1 MKLRKKFMGLAV
13 AALMAV
19 SAVVGF
25 TPATAHAANA
35 EVKLVPQKAE
45 VKAGETVV
53 IDVQLSGN
61 TGMTGLV
68 LKYTYDSSAFEYVSA
83 EDAGVL
89 NGWVNPAAGT
99 LMWKDSLA
107 TTDNTANGKIA
118 KLTFKA
124 KSGVEGTFNFGLSL
138 TSCVNSNLSKVAL
151 TTTGTSVTFAHEH
164 SFGDWKVTT
173 PATCGA
179 AGVETRECSCGEKET
194 RTVAATG
201 NHTYGEWK
209 ETVAPGCETT
219 GTKVKECSCG
229 HKVTE
234 TIPAKGHTYGE
245 EKEDAATCT
254 EAGSKYKECACGH
267 KEVTETIPATG
278 HLDVNEDGI
287 CDECNNE
294 IPKQP
299 VEDDKEDNKD
309 DNKEDNKDDN
319 KDENK
324 DNAKEEG
331 KENSSNPATGDAT
344 SIMIWVALMVAAAVV
359 IFNKKRINA

>member
-107 TTDNTANGKIA
+107 TTDNKANGKIA
-118 KLTFKA
+118 KLTFTA

-164 SFGDWKVTT
+164 SFGAWTVTT
-173 PATCGA
+173 PATCGT
-179 AGVETRECSCGEKET
+179 AGVETRTCACGEKET
-194 RTVAATG
+194 RPVAATG

-219 GTKVKECSCG
+219 GTKVKEC
-229 HKVTE
+229 
-234 TIPAKGHTYGE
+234 
-245 EKEDAATCT
+245 
-254 EAGSKYKECACGH
+254 ACGH
-267 KEVTETIPATG
+267 KVTETIPATG

-287 CDECNNE
+287 CDECNKE

-309 DNKEDNKDDN
+309 EDKDDVTADGKEDG
-319 KDENK
+319 
-324 DNAKEEG
+324 KEE
-331 KENSSNPATGDAT
+331 KPATPSTGDAT
-344 SIMIWVALMVAAAVV
+344 NIMIWVALMVAAAVV
-359 IFNKKRINA
+359 VFNRKRINA